1 VAAVGVDLP
10 GVAERLDAR
19 AAMQSSA
26 PMASLARPDDLA
38 VVGSSGGTTGVPKG
52 SCRSFVAY
60 SAMAH
65 APSPPDRRQLIN
77 GPLAYLSQVL
87 VDMTLLGGGTV
98 VLEQSF
104 DAAGTL
110 ATVERER
117 ITDLVLVEPQLFEMM
132 DHPDVARRDLSSL
145 RTITH
150 IGASAPPLLRR
161 RARERLGPVIAHTY
175 GASEMGVVSSLG
187 AAEHDLA
194 VPELFNCAGRIR
206 ANVEVQFRRMDG
218 GLADG
223 AEPGVIEVRSA
234 AMASGYR
241 NRPDEAFRDG
251 WYRTGDLGFRDEAG
265 YLHVLG
271 RAADIAWTDGSMIS
285 PTLVEETL
293 CQLEGVRYA
302 SVVVDHAI
310 GHWIALVV
318 PWPGSSIETTQCR
331 AAIAVRWGLAS
342 AAKMVIATVERVPLT
357 EQGKPDRVAICQLG
371 TR

>member
-1 VAAVGVDLP
+1 VPESNAPTYVELILSHLASAGGVAVMRHRGRDVRADELRRSIFRYARALAELGIGRGRLVALFAPNAPDAVAVRYAANLLGAGTVYLSVPSLPERRAELVRGLAPDLLVVFPETAHLAHGTISPVAAVGVDLP

-117 ITDLVLVEPQLFEMM
+117 ITDLFLVEPQLFEMM

-194 VPELFNCAGRIR
+194 VPELFSSAGWT
-206 ANVEVQFRRMDG
+206 E
-218 GLADG
+218 
-223 AEPGVIEVRSA
+223 
-234 AMASGYR
+234 
-241 NRPDEAFRDG
+241 G
-251 WYRTGDLGFRDEAG
+251 WRTAPNP
-265 YLHVLG
+265 V
-271 RAADIAWTDGSMIS
+271 
-285 PTLVEETL
+285 
-293 CQLEGVRYA
+293 
-302 SVVVDHAI
+302 
-310 GHWIALVV
+310 
-318 PWPGSSIETTQCR
+318 
-331 AAIAVRWGLAS
+331 
-342 AAKMVIATVERVPLT
+342 
-357 EQGKPDRVAICQLG
+357 
-371 TR
+371 